1 MFKKVFYWISSVLQ
15 LILLVSAFG
24 IQYFSMNKMG
34 MMRYVVFMNH
44 KWEEQYPIASLQY
57 AAVALLVAFAAA
69 AYLKY
74 AKIKTALTMIV
85 MQAVTTLV
93 FVVFTLGFSTE
104 SFRSYYFISLILAMV
119 AFIQGVKVLMYS
131 KR

>member
-1 MFKKVFYWISSVLQ
+1 MFKKVFYWIASVLQ
-15 LILLVSAFG
+15 VLLLVSAFG

-74 AKIKTALTMIV
+74 AKIKTALP
-85 MQAVTTLV
+85 
-93 FVVFTLGFSTE
+93 
-104 SFRSYYFISLILAMV
+104 
-119 AFIQGVKVLMYS
+119 
-131 KR
+131 

>member
-1 MFKKVFYWISSVLQ
+1 
-15 LILLVSAFG
+15 
-24 IQYFSMNKMG
+24 MNKMG

-57 AAVALLVAFAAA
+57 AAASLLVAFAAA
-69 AYLKY
+69 EYLKY

-104 SFRSYYFISLILAMV
+104 SFRSYYFISLILAIV
-119 AFIQGVKVLMYS
+119 ALIQGIKVLMYS

>member
-1 MFKKVFYWISSVLQ
+1 MFKKVFYWIASVLQ
-15 LILLVSAFG
+15 VLLLVSAFG

-74 AKIKTALTMIV
+74 AKIKTALPMIV

-104 SFRSYYFISLILAMV
+104 SFRSYYFISLILAIV
-119 AFIQGVKVLMYS
+119 ALIQGIKVLMYS